1 MKLSSRLGL
10 AGLLALGSLTI
21 IVGVLLLSTQQMKR
35 ELAKNEA
42 TDEILDAAAALRY
55 LTLEYVAGHEERTQT
70 QWQLR
75 NGSLEKL
82 LSNASGFNS
91 ASEQATM
98 ADIRQKNKDIEV
110 LFSRLVEDR
119 RDAKTSNV
127 NEALIQELEARSTG
141 QIMNQAQDMIADA
154 MTLSDSSRSGMLN
167 AQRWAQF
174 AVLMLGTAV
183 ILALVAAGVLMLR
196 SVIQPLAKLRAGI
209 VIIGAGNLDHRLDIN
224 TDDEIGDLARAF
236 DEMTRILKGS
246 TVSRNDL
253 EQANETLQAQI
264 AERKRAEDRFRM
276 VVEAAPNAMIMMNRE
291 GRIVLVNS
299 QTEKVF
305 GYNSENLIDQPIEI
319 LIPQRF
325 RERHPMLRTDFFA
338 HPSTRSMGK
347 GLDLYGVC
355 KDGREVA
362 VEIGLNPIESEE
374 GILVLATIV
383 DITERKRAENQ
394 LRELLEETRD
404 TANILASSVNDI
416 LAGTA
421 QIARATEETSIA
433 FNEATVTVEEIKQTA
448 HVSSQKAKSVSD
460 AAQQAAQV
468 SRDGSKSV
476 AEAIEGMQRIH
487 GQMTLIADSTE
498 QLSEQTHAI
507 GEIISAV
514 NDLAEQSNL
523 LAVNAAIEAAR
534 AGEQGRGF
542 AIVAQEVKSLAEQSK
557 QATLQVRSILGDI
570 QQATNRTVLAT
581 EQGGKAVEAGVN
593 ESSEANEAIRGLSES
608 IVESAHAATQIA
620 VSAQQQLIGMDQLVL
635 AMESIRGATVQN
647 AASAKQAETG
657 AQGLHMLGQKLQGML
672 ARFQV

>member
-1 MKLSSRLGL
+1 
-10 AGLLALGSLTI
+10 
-21 IVGVLLLSTQQMKR
+21 
-35 ELAKNEA
+35 
-42 TDEILDAAAALRY
+42 
-55 LTLEYVAGHEERTQT
+55 
-70 QWQLR
+70 
-75 NGSLEKL
+75 
-82 LSNASGFNS
+82 
-91 ASEQATM
+91 
-98 ADIRQKNKDIEV
+98 
-110 LFSRLVEDR
+110 
-119 RDAKTSNV
+119 
-127 NEALIQELEARSTG
+127 
-141 QIMNQAQDMIADA
+141 MIADA

>member
-374 GILVLATIV
+374 GMLVLATIV

-416 LAGTA
+416 LVGTA